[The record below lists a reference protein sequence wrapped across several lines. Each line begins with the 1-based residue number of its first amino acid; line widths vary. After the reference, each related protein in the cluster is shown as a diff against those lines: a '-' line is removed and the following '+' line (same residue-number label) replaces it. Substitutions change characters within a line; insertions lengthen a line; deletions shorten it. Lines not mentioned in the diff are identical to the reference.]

1 MVDGLGEGLAF
12 ALGWVRNPRRVGAI
26 APASRALA
34 QAMADEVARIAPDRL
49 VEVGAGTG
57 AITQALA
64 QLNLGPSRFQV
75 VERDPG
81 FVRRLHERFPQA
93 DVVHGCASQL
103 DRLATDPKT
112 SLVIVSSLP
121 LMSMPREET
130 QGCVRA
136 MHALLDHHTG
146 ARLLQYYPM
155 SIATDQLGLNIS
167 AFSYNDRLWISVVA
181 CRNMLPDPA
190 FFIDCLHKSFQQ
202 LLAAGGHPA
211 STNRH
216 RKSSMAA
223 AATRNARTKTH
234 SDALS

>member
-75 VERDPG
+75 VERDPA

-103 DRLATDPKT
+103 DRLATDPKN

-121 LMSMPREET
+121 LMSMPRDET
-130 QGCVRA
+130 LGCVQA
-136 MHALLDHHTG
+136 MHALLEHHAG
-146 ARLLQYYPM
+146 ARLLQYTYAARHVRPFDAPPGWRWRRVTTVWANLPP
-155 SIATDQLGLNIS
+155 ATVWSLE
-167 AFSYNDRLWISVVA
+167 AVARFSTGI
-181 CRNMLPDPA
+181 
-190 FFIDCLHKSFQQ
+190 H
-202 LLAAGGHPA
+202 
-211 STNRH
+211 
-216 RKSSMAA
+216 
-223 AATRNARTKTH
+223 
-234 SDALS
+234 